1 MQGKEGQM
9 AEEHILIL
17 DISRL
22 KEPSVFEACLEK
34 VSPQRRE
41 QAKRHAAL
49 SGKCQ
54 SLGAGLVLNEILER
68 FGLDPKAAVLKYGD
82 YNKPYL
88 PDRPGLHFNLTHSG
102 KFAGG
107 VWGGFPVG
115 IDIEQVDKLREGV
128 AGRFFHRGE
137 RMWLEGLS
145 CGAERTK
152 GFFRLWVLKESFI
165 KATGLGMRLPLNEF
179 QILIEENEVRVNHQ
193 VNHKVYYFQE
203 FELEGCVG
211 AVCGENRQV
220 MSWGIKKISAG

>member
-115 IDIEQVDKLREGV
+115 IDIEQVDKLREASPAGSFTEESV
-128 AGRFFHRGE
+128 CGWRAFPAGRSGQRGF
-137 RMWLEGLS
+137 S
-145 CGAERTK
+145 AF
-152 GFFRLWVLKESFI
+152 GF
-165 KATGLGMRLPLNEF
+165 
-179 QILIEENEVRVNHQ
+179 
-193 VNHKVYYFQE
+193 
-203 FELEGCVG
+203 
-211 AVCGENRQV
+211 
-220 MSWGIKKISAG
+220 